1 MVSSTQTNAMK
12 RILIRDLLRKSIRL
26 DHLIAKQS
34 RNPTR
39 EIGKFRRILPPGER
53 SKHDFTCLRDLIR
66 YTIRL
71 TSYGDPK
78 DSPDMF
84 NEGFRALRLLED
96 RVGFFE
102 KTSDSQKPEL
112 INLDLGQVFRHRK
125 EGFRGVIIQWF
136 PTCPSSKAWIRDAGL
151 ENGTDQA
158 FYRVLVDTKD
168 QPQPYMTVAA
178 EEDIVPLHDEEEGI
192 LHPMC
197 GDFFSHFENGRHVVL
212 DSLLEVYPDDS

>member
-112 INLDLGQVFRHRK
+112 INLDRNRTC
-125 EGFRGVIIQWF
+125 F
-136 PTCPSSKAWIRDAGL
+136 PLSRLTILASPQLAKYFVTGKKDSAGL
-151 ENGTDQA
+151 SFSGSQPVQA
-158 FYRVLVDTKD
+158 AKHGFEMLGLKTGPTRRFT
-168 QPQPYMTVAA
+168 
-178 EEDIVPLHDEEEGI
+178 G
-192 LHPMC
+192 
-197 GDFFSHFENGRHVVL
+197 FSWTLKTSRNRT
-212 DSLLEVYPDDS
+212 

>member
-1 MVSSTQTNAMK
+1 MK

-112 INLDLGQVFRHRK
+112 INLDRNRTC
-125 EGFRGVIIQWF
+125 F
-136 PTCPSSKAWIRDAGL
+136 PS
-151 ENGTDQA
+151 
-158 FYRVLVDTKD
+158 
-168 QPQPYMTVAA
+168 
-178 EEDIVPLHDEEEGI
+178 
-192 LHPMC
+192 
-197 GDFFSHFENGRHVVL
+197 
-212 DSLLEVYPDDS
+212 YPDSQSLPRHSWPSISSPERRIPRGYHSVVPNLSKQQSMDSRCWA